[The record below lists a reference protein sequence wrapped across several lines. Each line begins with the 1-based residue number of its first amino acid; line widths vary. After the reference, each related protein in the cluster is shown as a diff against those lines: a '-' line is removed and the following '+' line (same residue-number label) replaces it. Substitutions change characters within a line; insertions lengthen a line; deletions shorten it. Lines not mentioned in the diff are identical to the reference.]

1 MEFPIRRPIKKE
13 NPSPVPYSDESRDY
27 NRKGRSSTLEI
38 LQKLKSQE
46 DKPVAKLESFSSVDD
61 FQRKKKASV
70 TQPTREA
77 QHAKDPTET
86 EIENVMDEM
95 ERLDRRMKH
104 GDSYLNLYYDM
115 KRMEE
120 IFLKKVADIER
131 SNIEISDVVLR
142 RINTKKKF
150 IKNKTK

>member
-13 NPSPVPYSDESRDY
+13 NPSPVPYSGESRDY

-61 FQRKKKASV
+61 FQRKKKVSV

-104 GDSYLNLYYDM
+104 GDSYLNLYYDQ
-115 KRMEE
+115 
-120 IFLKKVADIER
+120 
-131 SNIEISDVVLR
+131 
-142 RINTKKKF
+142 
-150 IKNKTK
+150 